1 MNWPTL
7 LGLVCL
13 TASLVT
19 SRPTFSQQSAND
31 KATATAAVV
40 NGQSISVNTVHHF
53 LDRSFRNLPNLANR
67 ADRAADVVQAGIE
80 HCINRE
86 VILQHLQSGKFKTSD
101 QEIDRQLEEFEAQ
114 LKRTGSTLEKHL
126 EEIQLTTEE
135 LRRERLW
142 QTSWRKYAQK
152 FVTIEH
158 LKKQFEQKRKYFDG
172 TKLHVAQILLK
183 DNRDET
189 VEKARTILKELETKK
204 LSWNDAVKAHSES
217 ASAKNKGDLGW
228 IDYSGPMPRT
238 FTQQAFELEAGEFSQ
253 PFTSKYGVHVVRCIE
268 VVDGTKTFDDV
279 AQELRDVET
288 NRLFQLVSQRHRPK
302 AKIETPALD
311 ARPAR

>member
-19 SRPTFSQQSAND
+19 SQKTFAQQSAT
-31 KATATAAVV
+31 KEASATAAVV
-40 NGQSISVNTVHHF
+40 NDQSISINVVHHF
-53 LDRSFRNLPNLANR
+53 LDRSFSNLPKLANR
-67 ADRAADVVQAGIE
+67 ADRNAEVVQAGIE

-86 VILQHLQSGKFKTSD
+86 VILQHLQSGEFKTSD
-101 QEIDRQLEEFEAQ
+101 QEIDRQIEEFKSQ
-114 LKRTGSTLEKHL
+114 LERTGRTLEQHL
-126 EEIQLTTEE
+126 EKVQLTTEE

-152 FVTIEH
+152 YVTIDH

-172 TKLHVAQILLK
+172 TKLHVAQILFKDKSEATTEKAQKILK
-183 DNRDET
+183 D
-189 VEKARTILKELETKK
+189 LESKT
-204 LSWNDAVKAHSES
+204 LTWNDAVKAHSES
-217 ASAKNKGDLGW
+217 ASAKNNGDLGW

-238 FTQQAFELEAGEFSQ
+238 FTQRAFELEAGEFSK
-253 PFTSKYGVHVVRCIE
+253 PFTSKYGVHLVRCIE
-268 VVDGTKTFDDV
+268 VTNGTKTFDDV
-279 AQELRDVET
+279 AQELRDIET

-302 AKIETPALD
+302 SKIETPALGTQ
-311 ARPAR
+311 PAR